1 MGGQGGLPPSQ
12 IFGTTNTSAFSTNT
26 VKRRFNAYE
35 MIPRSSQPSDLI
47 EMGLG
52 VEDASAFN
60 YVPGADLTK
69 VICA

>member
-1 MGGQGGLPPSQ
+1 MD
-12 IFGTTNTSAFSTNT
+12 AF
-26 VKRRFNAYE
+26 V
-35 MIPRSSQPSDLI
+35 MIPRSSKPSDLI